1 MAACF
6 DAEPGAIGLS
16 TARPTELS
24 LEAQLGQ
31 GGAASHIADFPHARP
46 APSRPACVA
55 SQRRRTTRCYG
66 CAQDLHPRTTSM
78 TRFLIFAAM
87 APPLGFVVAFW
98 VMLQIANRLAG
109 SPITFD
115 VAQIM
120 MLPTIYLV
128 GLIPA
133 LWAAWF
139 DHALAKRN
147 VSHRIALTALFG
159 YAISYLPLAMVYW
172 VGFAH
177 GPEVLLFGLIGAVPS
192 AVCSWLAVEWHAPD
206 LVPSP

>member
-1 MAACF
+1 MNR
-6 DAEPGAIGLS
+6 I
-16 TARPTELS
+16 
-24 LEAQLGQ
+24 
-31 GGAASHIADFPHARP
+31 
-46 APSRPACVA
+46 
-55 SQRRRTTRCYG
+55 
-66 CAQDLHPRTTSM
+66 
-78 TRFLIFAAM
+78 LIFAAM
-87 APPLGFVVAFW
+87 APPLGFVVGFW

-109 SPITFD
+109 GPTTFD

-133 LWAAWF
+133 LLAAWF
-139 DHALAKRN
+139 DHALAKRGA
-147 VSHRIALTALFG
+147 SYRIAFTALFG
-159 YAISYLPLAMVYW
+159 YTISYLPLAVAYW

-192 AVCSWLAVEWHAPD
+192 AMCSWLAEERHGPD